1 MENQPPVKKEWLLPV
16 SIVIAAL
23 LIGGAIIWST
33 GKKAELAANPGEAT
47 DAELAK
53 LAEKVLPVTDADHIW
68 GDRNAPV
75 KIVTFTD
82 LECPYCQQFHGTI
95 RQALAEY
102 DGRVAFIYRNHTY
115 LTEDLV
121 TDHAAEISDLDPAVE
136 YAISVTGMDQHA
148 IQATPFE
155 QNITTRTDSRPPQI
169 LSNKSMGRVSGRGA
183 SAQANVYIK
192 IETDELSRI
201 HVAYAKGIVTKS
213 FEQSTS
219 DDSFNTYHLITI
231 PAEAGDV
238 YSYQV
243 EAYDEAG
250 NKTTAD
256 AATVPVEQSKANA
269 TEVITRTFLNNFGW
283 ISKLSGN

>member
-1 MENQPPVKKEWLLPV
+1 VVSEVTIENKENVDLPTIT
-16 SIVIAAL
+16 IVYKTNVATSTLVYYKSA
-23 LIGGAIIWST
+23 GGS
-33 GKKAELAANPGEAT
+33 
-47 DAELAK
+47 
-53 LAEKVLPVTDADHIW
+53 
-68 GDRNAPV
+68 
-75 KIVTFTD
+75 
-82 LECPYCQQFHGTI
+82 
-95 RQALAEY
+95 
-102 DGRVAFIYRNHTY
+102 NHTY

>member
-1 MENQPPVKKEWLLPV
+1 VKRADFVAVARGGRYNEKKSHMENQPPVKKEWLLPV

-102 DGRVAFIYRNHTY
+102 DGRVAFIYRNLP
-115 LTEDLV
+115 LTMIHPGAQEKAESAECV
-121 TDHAAEISDLDPAVE
+121 AEIGGNEKYWDFVGKIFDMSSEQAVDVSKLPE
-136 YAISVTGMDQHA
+136 IAAGVGVDKAAFSACVSSGKFADKIDAESKEAQEAGGQGTPYSIIISKEGKRYPVPGAYPYESTG
-148 IQATPFE
+148 PGVPSF
-155 QNITTRTDSRPPQI
+155 
-169 LSNKSMGRVSGRGA
+169 KSM
-183 SAQANVYIK
+183 
-192 IETDELSRI
+192 IEDAL
-201 HVAYAKGIVTKS
+201 
-213 FEQSTS
+213 
-219 DDSFNTYHLITI
+219 
-231 PAEAGDV
+231 AE
-238 YSYQV
+238 
-243 EAYDEAG
+243 
-250 NKTTAD
+250 K
-256 AATVPVEQSKANA
+256 
-269 TEVITRTFLNNFGW
+269 
-283 ISKLSGN
+283 